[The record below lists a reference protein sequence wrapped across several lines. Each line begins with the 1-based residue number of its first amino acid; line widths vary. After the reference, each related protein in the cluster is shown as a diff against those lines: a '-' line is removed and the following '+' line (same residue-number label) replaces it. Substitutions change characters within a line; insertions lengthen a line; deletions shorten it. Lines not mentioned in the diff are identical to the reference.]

1 MSLRVKGA
9 FKIFEFFY
17 PIFLKFELLIKI
29 KSLKSNMKKFIER
42 LKYFFRYSI
51 LKLNLKKLEE
61 INAKTRLKSI

>member
-42 LKYFFRYSI
+42 LKYYFRYSI
-51 LKLNLKKLEE
+51 LKLN
-61 INAKTRLKSI
+61 